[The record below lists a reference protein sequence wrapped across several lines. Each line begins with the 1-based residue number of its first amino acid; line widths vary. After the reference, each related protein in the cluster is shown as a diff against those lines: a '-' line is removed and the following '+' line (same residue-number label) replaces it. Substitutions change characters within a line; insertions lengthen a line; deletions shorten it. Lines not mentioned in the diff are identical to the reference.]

1 MNRAVAGT
9 WETTPP
15 LREAASARARG
26 ERGRMALALA
36 ALLAGTA
43 LVYGG
48 ALFAGF
54 VWDDASVVLPTAAR
68 SPAAAL
74 RQALTRGV
82 AVEDLALGYFRPL
95 VDMSYAL
102 DGWLWGGRPFGFH
115 LTNVLLYGLCVVLAY
130 RLARR
135 FLGSEV
141 GGVAAAGAF
150 AVHPVHVES
159 VAWVQGRGDLLAFLG
174 VAAALL
180 AFLRSLRA
188 PRTWPWR
195 LAAGT
200 AMLLGLLAKEWA
212 VATPLLA
219 CAWWFLVVRRE
230 EGSGLPQ
237 ASPAPAPGPAAPRHP
252 SRMGL
257 CGLLAALAP
266 FAAALALYA
275 ALRLP
280 AEAGSEA
287 HLAPAL
293 LTTAERWLVVGPTF
307 ARYVRLLLWPH
318 PLSAYHVVPVP
329 AGAADRA
336 VVGGV
341 LLWATLAAGAV
352 WAARRAPRAAFAL
365 WWFLLTVAL
374 VLPVMP
380 IKGFTLAERYL
391 FLPSFGFALGLG
403 LLAARLWRAASGRA
417 LRCALGV
424 GGAALAL
431 VWAAAAA
438 ARVPDWV
445 EQITFHRAMV
455 RSAPDSAFAHN
466 NLGQLLVAEGRVDEG
481 VRHLERAVAL
491 RPDMAYAHAGLGLAR
506 WRQGDLP
513 RAVAALETA
522 ARLRPIDPRILADLA
537 AALQAQDR
545 TREAVLILHRLES
558 LRPGSPEVA
567 RRLAGAYAALGDRAR
582 AEHYAVLADRASGK
596 VSGPGSV
603 ER

>member
-1 MNRAVAGT
+1 
-9 WETTPP
+9 
-15 LREAASARARG
+15 
-26 ERGRMALALA
+26 MALALA

-54 VWDDASVVLPTAAR
+54 VWDDASVVLPAAAR

-74 RQALTRGV
+74 RQALTTGV

-95 VDMSYAL
+95 VDMSYAF
-102 DGWLWGGRPFGFH
+102 DGWLWGERPFGFH

-230 EGSGLPQ
+230 EGSG
-237 ASPAPAPGPAAPRHP
+237 RDP
-252 SRMGL
+252 SRVGSR
-257 CGLLAALAP
+257 GILAALAP

-275 ALRLP
+275 AVRLP
-280 AEAGSEA
+280 AEAASGG

-318 PLSAYHVVPVP
+318 PLSAYHLVPIP
-329 AGAADRA
+329 AGPADRA

-341 LLWATLAAGAV
+341 LLWAALAAGAV

-391 FLPSFGFALGLG
+391 FLPSFGFALALG
-403 LLAARLWRAASGRA
+403 LLAARLWRAAPRRPSRW
-417 LRCALGV
+417 ALGV

-431 VWAAAAA
+431 VWAATAA

-466 NLGQLLVAEGRVDEG
+466 NLGQLLVAEGMVDEG

-596 VSGPGSV
+596 ATDRGRDG
-603 ER
+603 R